1 MVTLRLQDNHQFKL
15 KPLGPNHREIL
26 LAMDN
31 SDGSIPFLT
40 KEVEGKFTMPVEFLW
55 SDGSHLTN
63 IFKLGIELG
72 NPWKVV
78 TSYCHFLLSNE
89 TLTKELKDENF
100 NLAIV
105 DLIYNECALALA
117 NHGLKLPTVSYWAF
131 SFAGGEAEFT
141 VSPKRTNLLSS
152 LY

>member
-1 MVTLRLQDNHQFKL
+1 MENFFKIVKQAGLFNRDLRVDK
-15 KPLGPNHREIL
+15 
-26 LAMDN
+26 
-31 SDGSIPFLT
+31 
-40 KEVEGKFTMPVEFLW
+40 
-55 SDGSHLTN
+55 
-63 IFKLGIELG
+63 

-78 TSYCHFLLSNE
+78 TSYCHFLLSNK

-141 VSPKRTNLLSS
+141 VSPKRTNLH
-152 LY
+152 YR

>member
-1 MVTLRLQDNHQFKL
+1 MN
-15 KPLGPNHREIL
+15 
-26 LAMDN
+26 N

-40 KEVEGKFTMPVEFLW
+40 QEVEGKFTMPVEFLW
-55 SDGSHLTN
+55 REGLTLLN
-63 IFKLGIELG
+63 IFYLPK

-89 TLTKELKDENF
+89 TLKKELKDENF
-100 NLAIV
+100 DLAIV

-141 VSPKRTNLLSS
+141 VRPMHTRHLKYLHFTGLELAWVPRVPGTH
-152 LY
+152 

>member
-1 MVTLRLQDNHQFKL
+1 MN
-15 KPLGPNHREIL
+15 
-26 LAMDN
+26 N

-40 KEVEGKFTMPVEFLW
+40 QEVEGKFTMPVDVLW
-55 SDGSHLTN
+55 REGNSLLN
-63 IFKLGIELG
+63 IFYLPK

-89 TLTKELKDENF
+89 TLKKELKDENF
-100 NLAIV
+100 NVAIV

-141 VSPKRTNLLSS
+141 VREHSHMTSGR
-152 LY
+152 

>member
-1 MVTLRLQDNHQFKL
+1 MN
-15 KPLGPNHREIL
+15 
-26 LAMDN
+26 N

-40 KEVEGKFTMPVEFLW
+40 HEVEGKFTMPVEFLW
-55 SDGSHLTN
+55 QEGLTLQPLQMY
-63 IFKLGIELG
+63 FYLPK

-89 TLTKELKDENF
+89 TLKNELKDENF
-100 NLAIV
+100 DVAIV
-105 DLIYNECALALA
+105 DLIYNECTLALA

-141 VSPKRTNLLSS
+141 VR
-152 LY
+152 

>member
-1 MVTLRLQDNHQFKL
+1 
-15 KPLGPNHREIL
+15 
-26 LAMDN
+26 MDN

-40 KEVEGKFTMPVEFLW
+40 QEVEGKFTMPVEFLW
-55 SDGSHLTN
+55 REGLTLLN
-63 IFKLGIELG
+63 IFYLPK

-89 TLTKELKDENF
+89 TLKKELKEENF
-100 NLAIV
+100 DLAIV

-141 VSPKRTNLLSS
+141 VREHSHTYDIRFLGR
-152 LY
+152 

>member
-1 MVTLRLQDNHQFKL
+1 MKL
-15 KPLGPNHREIL
+15 KAHSKTHFKNIPPCL
-26 LAMDN
+26 LNVACSFNRDLRV
-31 SDGSIPFLT
+31 D
-40 KEVEGKFTMPVEFLW
+40 K
-55 SDGSHLTN
+55 
-63 IFKLGIELG
+63 

>member
-1 MVTLRLQDNHQFKL
+1 
-15 KPLGPNHREIL
+15 
-26 LAMDN
+26 MDN

-55 SDGSHLTN
+55 SKGSALTN
-63 IFKLGIELG
+63 IFELG
-72 NPWKVV
+72 LDRNPWKVV
-78 TSYCHFLLSNE
+78 TSYCHFLLSNK
-89 TLTKELKDENF
+89 TLTQELKDENF

-141 VSPKRTNLLSS
+141 VSPIHNNLHYRSWRRKI
-152 LY
+152 